1 MFLDNYATP
10 IKKETK
16 KFNMKKYVCK
26 ITTVGKNINSA
37 QLKVIVDSCV
47 KTFIQ
52 MKGKVMTANKAAN
65 MIKKSLGDNWLVFIS
80 NNSYKN
86 FDFCLS
92 PGKKE
97 NYVRFNFCDKLF
109 QVYRYN

>member
-1 MFLDNYATP
+1 MIHL
-10 IKKETK
+10 
-16 KFNMKKYVCK
+16 
-26 ITTVGKNINSA
+26 
-37 QLKVIVDSCV
+37 
-47 KTFIQ
+47 Q

-80 NNSYKN
+80 NSSYKN

-97 NYVRFNFCDKLF
+97 NYVRFDFCGKLF
-109 QVYRYN
+109 QVFRYN